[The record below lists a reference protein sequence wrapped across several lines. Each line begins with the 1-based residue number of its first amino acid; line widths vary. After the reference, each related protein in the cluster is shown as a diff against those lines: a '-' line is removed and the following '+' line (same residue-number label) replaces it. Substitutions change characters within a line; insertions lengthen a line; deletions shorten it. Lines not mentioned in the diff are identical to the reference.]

1 MNNVLGSLF
10 GDIAEAIRSK
20 TGEAGTMKPAE
31 FPDKIAGISVGGG
44 SGGDGEWV
52 IAKGTVDANGATQTV
67 THGLGVIPDIV
78 TVMLNSSGVG
88 GMPSET
94 EAAGRVVAGCV
105 FSEKMLG
112 EAGVSAKNYGYTFIY
127 NPTNGSTLIGT
138 PTDGLEKID
147 VYTYSGICNVNART
161 LQIGSNYVK
170 LFTTKSYSWAAYVRK

>member
-1 MNNVLGSLF
+1 MSNVLGTLF

-31 FPDKIAGISVGGG
+31 FPDKIAGISVGGT
-44 SGGDGEWV
+44 GGDGEWV
-52 IAKGTVDANGATQTV
+52 IASGTVDANGATQTV

-78 TVMLNSSGVG
+78 TVTLNSSGVG
-88 GMPSET
+88 GIPSET
-94 EAAGRVVAGCV
+94 ESAGRVVAGCV

-112 EAGVSAKNYGYTFIY
+112 EAGLTEKKYGYTFIY
-127 NPTNGSTLIGT
+127 NPVNGSTLIGT

-147 VYTYSGICNVNART
+147 GYTYSGICNVNART